1 MTGTGK
7 FVEVQGTAEE
17 TPFTKEQ
24 LDAMLAVAARGIRQ
38 LVELQRRLVAER
50 LQTVKLP
57 LDKV

>member
-1 MTGTGK
+1 
-7 FVEVQGTAEE
+7 
-17 TPFTKEQ
+17 
-24 LDAMLAVAARGIRQ
+24 VAARGIRQ